1 MRKQESDH
9 GRESSSTHQEND
21 YECPKCK
28 DNLGWLE
35 KRPVEIGTLTYH
47 TDYWVE
53 CSCAQRRLISKLF
66 AFSEIT
72 PQMQSRNFESFKIIN
87 RPECV
92 ASAYETAKQYL
103 EDFEENQGT
112 QENSI
117 FLGGNPGSGKTH
129 LLLAIANRLI
139 ERGVAVL
146 YFPFVEGLD
155 ELRSEI
161 RENGPGY
168 QKKLERLQRAPVLFI
183 DDLYKSKKGD
193 EPTKYEV
200 KFLFS
205 VVNYR
210 YLNHLPLMIS
220 SELTI
225 DQVLFWDDAI
235 GSRIAQ
241 ICRKSTVHLT
251 EGKSLNYRL

>member
-1 MRKQESDH
+1 MNGTEYLMDH
-9 GRESSSTHQEND
+9 
-21 YECPKCK
+21 
-28 DNLGWLE
+28 
-35 KRPVEIGTLTYH
+35 
-47 TDYWVE
+47 WVK
-53 CSCAQRRLISKLF
+53 CSCVERKAIAKLF

-72 PQMQSRNFESFKIIN
+72 PQMQTRNMSNFKTRN

-92 ASAYETAKQYL
+92 TYAHQVARQYL
-103 EDFEENQGT
+103 HEFEQHKDT
-112 QENSI
+112 MENSI
-117 FLGGNPGSGKTH
+117 FLGGKPGSGKTH
-129 LLLAIANRLI
+129 LLMAVANALI
-139 ERGVAVL
+139 ERGHGVL

-161 RENGPGY
+161 RDNGTNY
-168 QKKLERLQRAPVLFI
+168 QRKLERLQRVPVLFI

-210 YLNHLPLMIS
+210 YLNHLPMLVS

-225 DQVLFWDDAI
+225 EQVMFWDDAI

-241 ICRKSTVHLT
+241 MCRKSTVHLT
-251 EGKSLNYRL
+251 EGKALNYRL